1 MSKVLAAIDNSAAA
15 RPVLAS
21 AVALAGLL
29 GAELEAIHIREDGCR
44 TAQAAARAAGLP
56 LRLTP
61 GPVIPALQEAGQ
73 APDVTALALGVR
85 ALSAGR
91 RPAGHVTLQ
100 LAAALPKP
108 ILVVPPQAAAAKTLN
123 CILVPLDAEL
133 TTAAAL
139 AETLELAGRHQLEV
153 VVLHVHNHASLPAF
167 TDQPQHELAAW
178 GEEFLRRHCPNP
190 DLVRLEVRVGVPGQ
204 HVLGVAEE
212 IGADM
217 IALGWAQELSEGR
230 AAVVREA
237 LEHSSIPLLLI
248 PVGR

>member
-1 MSKVLAAIDNSAAA
+1 MSNVLAAIDNSAAA

-21 AVALAGLL
+21 AAALADLL
-29 GAELEAIHIREDGCR
+29 GAGLEAIHIREDGHR

-56 LRLTP
+56 LRLAA
-61 GPVIPALQEAGQ
+61 GPVVPALQEAGQ
-73 APDVTALALGVR
+73 AADVAALALGVR

-91 RPAGHVTLQ
+91 RPAGHVALQ
-100 LAAALPKP
+100 LAATLPKP
-108 ILVVPPQAAAAKTLN
+108 ILVVPPHSTAPKKLN
-123 CILVPLDAEL
+123 RILVPLDAEP

-139 AETLELAGRHQLEV
+139 AETLELAGRRQLDV

-167 TDQPQHELAAW
+167 SDQPQHELAAW

-204 HVLGVAEE
+204 HVLSVAKE

-217 IALGWAQELSEGR
+217 IALGWAQELGAGR
-230 AAVVREA
+230 AAIVREA
-237 LEHSSIPLLLI
+237 LERSSIPLLLI
-248 PVGR
+248 PVIR